1 MSSALKTLTAAVAS
15 AVLLSSA
22 ASAAGLGKL
31 TVLSALGQP
40 LRAEIELTAV
50 SNEEAGGLV
59 AKLASPEAYRAA
71 NIEFNPAL
79 QSLRFNVEQRGG
91 RQFVRISSTQPLNE
105 PFVDLLLELSW
116 DNGRLVREYTFLL
129 DPAELRAPQPAQ
141 VAAAPAAAA
150 GRPRSAAPAAP
161 AAAPVTDTADQPA
174 PSRAQQRRARAD
186 EFARERAA
194 ERAAAAESGPRSPN
208 AASRYRVR
216 SGDTLS
222 GIATRLKPVD
232 VSLDMMLVALYRAN
246 PDAFIGN
253 NMNRLKS
260 GQILS
265 VPDGDALR
273 GGDAEEAR
281 GTVVAHAADFDAYR
295 AKLAGQVA
303 TSTPVRDTAPG
314 QSATGRITAKVQE
327 RPTAANESQDQ
338 LRLSKAAPTPAS
350 GAAGGANATT
360 TAEDTIAKEKELA
373 DAQQRVKELETNV
386 NKLEELITVKSGA
399 GATAADRAANGIQPI
414 APANEQADAQANAQP
429 EAPAQPA
436 PKIKPKAAKPAPA
449 PEKSLLDTLTDNIT
463 YIGAGVAVLALAA
476 LGLSQRRKKKPAQ
489 KGKGAAAPA
498 AAEPSILGAAAQP
511 ASSQSLYAETGGQ
524 SVDTND
530 SVFNSSFAPS
540 ASQLDTNEVDPLAE
554 AELYLAYNFDTQAED
569 ILKEALRNDPLR
581 HPVRLKLLEIYAAR
595 KDVRAFETQATELY
609 TLTGGK
615 GDEWAQAA
623 GMGHSLD
630 PANPMYAAAAGTAI
644 GAGAAAAGMAGMAAG
659 AVAAD
664 DNNPQTLLSQQLEQ
678 AFRSRGDDTGFLEPA
693 STTDAVTGAPLDG
706 GFGLGSVSLD
716 KNATAL
722 PQAADSVPAQADAK
736 ADDNLLDFDLGGLSF
751 EPVPATEPAS
761 FDRND
766 ITAVPAAAS
775 FDSAVPDLQFDMEP
789 FAPLE
794 PEATPAGSLAANSLD
809 DLAFDMEF
817 DTPDSARPAAQ
828 AAALAPLDDDDGFVL
843 DLSKSGPATDI
854 DMAELAKEFELPPL
868 PEVPQTPAASD
879 LKDPLF
885 DLDAMDFSL
894 ADDTPA
900 TPAAPAAPGQDL
912 DFANDLDLDFAP
924 ASGAGAGAGAEP
936 PAQAPAKD
944 PLFDLDTLDF
954 GQPAAPAAPQD
965 DPFALDAVPP
975 IPNPGTP
982 VPRFDLDSF
991 DLDLPAGDAAAE
1003 GGAPVELTPA
1013 QMEMETKLDLAI
1025 AYQEIGDKEGAR
1037 ELLDEVI
1044 KGGSSEQATRASTM
1058 RAQLA

>member
-40 LRAEIELTAV
+40 LRAEIELTSV

-79 QSLRFNVEQRGG
+79 LSLRFNVEQRAG
-91 RQFVRISSTQPLNE
+91 RQFVRITSTQPLNE
-105 PFVDLLLELSW
+105 PFVDLLLELAW

-129 DPAELRAPQPAQ
+129 DPAELRTPQPAQ
-141 VAAAPAAAA
+141 VATAPAA
-150 GRPRSAAPAAP
+150 RPRAATPAAQ
-161 AAAPVTDTADQPA
+161 APSQPA
-174 PSRAQQRRARAD
+174 PAPARPQPGARAED
-186 EFARERAA
+186 AAVRDQAARATG
-194 ERAAAAESGPRSPN
+194 AAA
-208 AASRYRVR
+208 RYRVKP
-216 SGDTLS
+216 GDTLS
-222 GIATRLKPVD
+222 GIATRVKPVD
-232 VSLDMMLVALYRAN
+232 VSLDMMLVALYQAN

-260 GQILS
+260 GRILS
-265 VPDGDALR
+265 VPDADALS
-273 GGDAEEAR
+273 GIDAGEAR
-281 GTVVAHAADFDAYR
+281 GTVVAHAADFNAYR

-303 TSTPVRDTAPG
+303 ASTPARESAAG
-314 QSATGRITAKVQE
+314 QSATGRITAKVEE

-338 LRLSKAAPTPAS
+338 LRLSKALPAPA
-350 GAAGGANATT
+350 AAGGDKAAATT

-373 DAQQRVKELETNV
+373 EAQQRVKELEKNV
-386 NKLEELITVKSGA
+386 NQLEELITVKSGA
-399 GATAADRAANGIQPI
+399 GAAATQRAAEGMKPI
-414 APANEQADAQANAQP
+414 TPADT
-429 EAPAQPA
+429 PAEPKPA
-436 PKIKPKAAKPAPA
+436 PKIKPKAKPAP
-449 PEKSLLDTLTDNIT
+449 EDKSLFDTLMDNIT
-463 YIGAGVAVLALAA
+463 YVGAGAAVLLLAA
-476 LGLSQRRKKKPAQ
+476 LGLAQRRKKKPAP
-489 KGKGAAAPA
+489 KAA
-498 AAEPSILGAAAQP
+498 AAEPTILGGAAQP
-511 ASSQSLYAETGGQ
+511 ASSQALFAETGGQ

-569 ILKEALRNDPLR
+569 ILKEALRNDPNR

-609 TLTGGK
+609 SLTGGK

-623 GMGHSLD
+623 ALGHALD
-630 PANPMYAAAAGTAI
+630 PANPLYAGAAGSGVGAAA
-644 GAGAAAAGMAGMAAG
+644 GAGAALAAG
-659 AVAAD
+659 AGIAAAAAPD
-664 DNNPQTLLSQQLEQ
+664 ANPQSLLSQQLEQ
-678 AFRSRGDDTGFLEPA
+678 AFRNRGETAEIIEPA
-693 STTDAVTGAPLDG
+693 ATTDAVTGAPLDTT
-706 GFGLGSVSLD
+706 FNLDSLGLGNDASAD
-716 KNATAL
+716 ATAL
-722 PQAADSVPAQADAK
+722 PQAQAQPEPASDAK

-751 EPVPATEPAS
+751 EPVPATDPIVAERSDA
-761 FDRND
+761 
-766 ITAVPAAAS
+766 TAI
-775 FDSAVPDLQFDMEP
+775 PDLQFDMEP

-794 PEATPAGSLAANSLD
+794 PAVASTPEIPAASHD
-809 DLAFDMEF
+809 DLAFDMDF
-817 DTPDSARPAAQ
+817 DGALTAPGTPASAQ
-828 AAALAPLDDDDGFVL
+828 DDGFVL

-868 PEVPQTPAASD
+868 PDVPQTPPASD

-894 ADDTPA
+894 ADDTPVTPA
-900 TPAAPAAPGQDL
+900 TPAAPKQDL
-912 DFANDLDLDFAP
+912 DFSTDFDLDFAAP
-924 ASGAGAGAGAEP
+924 AAPAPAEP
-936 PAQAPAKD
+936 QAQAAAAD
-944 PLFDLDTLDF
+944 PLFDLDTMDF

-965 DPFALDAVPP
+965 DPFALADVPA

-982 VPRFDLDSF
+982 VPRFDMSGF
-991 DLDLPAGDAAAE
+991 DLDLPASDVATDTAPPE
-1003 GGAPVELTPA
+1003 QGAQAPSGELTPA

-1044 KGGSSEQATRASTM
+1044 KGGSGEQASRASAM
-1058 RAQLA
+1058 RASLA

>member
-50 SNEEAGGLV
+50 SNEEANGLV
-59 AKLASPEAYRAA
+59 AKLASQEAYRAA

-79 QSLRFNVEQRGG
+79 LSLRFNVEQRNG

-105 PFVDLLLELSW
+105 PFVDLLLELAW

-141 VAAAPAAAA
+141 VAAAPAAQ
-150 GRPRSAAPAAP
+150 RPRAAAPAATAEDAP
-161 AAAPVTDTADQPA
+161 ARPA
-174 PSRAQQRRARAD
+174 PASRPQRSARAD
-186 EFARERAA
+186 ARANEG
-194 ERAAAAESGPRSPN
+194 AAAEEAGPRAPN

-216 SGDTLS
+216 RGDTLS
-222 GIATRLKPVD
+222 DIAVRMKPND

-265 VPDGDALR
+265 MPDGDALR

-303 TSTPVRDTAPG
+303 TSTPAREAAPG
-314 QSATGRITAKVQE
+314 QSATGRITAKVEE

-338 LRLSKAAPTPAS
+338 LRLSKATPAPAS
-350 GAAGGANATT
+350 GAAGGVNSTST
-360 TAEDTIAKEKELA
+360 SAEDTIAKEKELA
-373 DAQQRVKELETNV
+373 DAQQRVQELEKNV
-386 NKLEELITVKSGA
+386 NQLEDLITVKNGA
-399 GATAADRAANGIQPI
+399 GAAATERAANGIQPI
-414 APANEQADAQANAQP
+414 APANEGAA
-429 EAPAQPA
+429 APVQPA
-436 PKIKPKAAKPAPA
+436 PKIKPKAAKPAAP
-449 PEKSLLDTLTDNIT
+449 PEKSLFDTLMDNIT

-476 LGLSQRRKKKPAQ
+476 LGLAQRRKKKPAP
-489 KGKGAAAPA
+489 KAGAA

-609 TLTGGK
+609 SLTGGK

-623 GMGHSLD
+623 SMGHALD
-630 PANPMYAAAAGTAI
+630 PANPMYAAAAGTGIGAGAVAAGAV
-644 GAGAAAAGMAGMAAG
+644 GAGAAAAAM
-659 AVAAD
+659 AAD
-664 DNNPQTLLSQQLEQ
+664 DNNPQTLLSQQLEN
-678 AFRSRGDDTGFLEPA
+678 AFRSRGDNTEIIEPV
-693 STTDAVTGAPLDG
+693 STTDAVTGAPLDSS
-706 GFGLGSVSLD
+706 FDLGALSLEKD
-716 KNATAL
+716 ATAL
-722 PQAADSVPAQADAK
+722 PLAGEDTAAPQADAK

-751 EPVPATEPAS
+751 EPVPATEPSS
-761 FDRND
+761 FERND
-766 ITAVPAAAS
+766 TTAVPT
-775 FDSAVPDLQFDMEP
+775 AVPDLQFDMEP

-794 PEATPAGSLAANSLD
+794 PPANSAANPAGSNADSNLD
-809 DLAFDMEF
+809 DLSFDMDF
-817 DTPDSARPAAQ
+817 DAPATVQPQQQPASLMPQ
-828 AAALAPLDDDDGFVL
+828 DDDDGFVL
-843 DLSKSGPATDI
+843 DLSKNGPNTDI

-868 PEVPQTPAASD
+868 PEVPQTPAEAS

-894 ADDTPA
+894 ADDTPVTPA
-900 TPAAPAAPGQDL
+900 TPAAPGADL
-912 DFANDLDLDFAP
+912 DFSNDLDLDFAP
-924 ASGAGAGAGAEP
+924 AAEP
-936 PAQAPAKD
+936 LAETPAKD
-944 PLFDLDTLDF
+944 PLFDLDTMDF

-982 VPRFDLDSF
+982 VPRFDMDSF
-991 DLDLPAGDAAAE
+991 DLDLPANELDASAQATPSVAE
-1003 GGAPVELTPA
+1003 GEGAPVELTPA

-1044 KGGSSEQATRASTM
+1044 KGGSSEQATRAGAM